1 MTRTSMMMRWAWLA
15 VAVVA
20 LSACSSSDSKTSA
33 SDSKT
38 TVDPA
43 ASAAEEAARQQKDC
57 ADPEWKAAHLGV
69 WYSVCRPN
77 TGFR

>member
-1 MTRTSMMMRWAWLA
+1 MARNWMMLRWAWLA

-20 LSACSSSDSKTSA
+20 LSACSSSGGDA
-33 SDSKT
+33 A
-38 TVDPA
+38 DPDA
-43 ASAAEEAARQQKDC
+43 AAKEAVRQQKDC

-77 TGFR
+77 AAIH

>member
-1 MTRTSMMMRWAWLA
+1 MMMRWAWLA

-20 LSACSSSDSKTSA
+20 LSACSSSDSKPTA

-38 TVDPA
+38 TVDP
-43 ASAAEEAARQQKDC
+43 AEEAARQQKDC

>member
-20 LSACSSSDSKTSA
+20 LSACSSSDSKTTA

-43 ASAAEEAARQQKDC
+43 ASAAEEAVRQQKDC